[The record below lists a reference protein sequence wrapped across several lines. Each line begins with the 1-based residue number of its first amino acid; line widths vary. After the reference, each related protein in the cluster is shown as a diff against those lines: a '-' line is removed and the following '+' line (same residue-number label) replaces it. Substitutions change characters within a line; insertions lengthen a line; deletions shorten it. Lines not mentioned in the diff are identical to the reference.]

1 MGEALRRRM
10 GAVRRRERI
19 VDIEVAE
26 RREFLHEG
34 RIVLL
39 LAGVKAGVFEE
50 QDVAVRRARPRLSP
64 RRRRCNLRRTPRLF
78 RDAVASASAT
88 GRRTLLQIAPFGT
101 AEMRQKDHLP
111 AFVGNLV
118 ERRQHALDAG
128 RIGDP
133 AVFHRNVEIDANE
146 HALSLDVG
154 LVQRAE
160 SFHLRPRQ
168 ISFAMATAVSAMRF
182 EKPHSLSYHAS
193 TRTRVPSSTLV
204 WSMWKVDE
212 AGSWL
217 KSIETFGSCV

>member
-1 MGEALRRRM
+1 MGAMRRRKR
-10 GAVRRRERI
+10 V
-19 VDIEVAE
+19 VDIEIAE
-26 RREFLHEG
+26 SCEFLHEG
-34 RIVLL
+34 RIVFL
-39 LAGVKAGVFEE
+39 LAGVKPGVFEE
-50 QDVAVRRARPRLSP
+50 QDVAVVERGHGFRRDVADAIFGERHAFSELLSKRFRHRPQ
-64 RRRRCNLRRTPRLF
+64 
-78 RDAVASASAT
+78 
-88 GRRTLLQIAPFGT
+88 TLLQIAPFGT

-111 AFVGNLV
+111 ALVGNLV
-118 ERRQHALDAG
+118 ERRQDALDAG

-146 HALSLDVG
+146 DALSLDVG

-160 SFHLRPRQ
+160 SFHLRLRQ